1 MRTQFS
7 ISSSIPTASSA
18 PDWIVTLLPTAI
30 ALRMFSNRAS
40 LVFVAFLLVV
50 AFLRKSEARFAI
62 KPGPLVLLIL
72 SALIV
77 FSRPLTIGPVLTF
90 LLVSVL
96 IFRLVATVDA
106 RRMIASLIDGA
117 GLYILVNVV
126 FHLVGIVSP
135 SADARLGGLVQS
147 STGFVRIAYP
157 LSSSINSA
165 PLIAAVYVT
174 SVIFLIRQPGWI
186 RRSIRVVF
194 FLAATSV
201 LIGSGSRGALA
212 IAVALSLVVIF
223 LPVVTRWLVQ
233 GAALFAA
240 ISSLVLPSII
250 IAFEFVVSP
259 LLSLARGRISD
270 TRSVS
275 TLESRDYIWD
285 HAIRY
290 WVDWVNEVP
299 HILLGY
305 GVTGQYRSG
314 ASLSYSGAL
323 SGLIRDPELAFVHN
337 SFLQQLFDGG
347 IVGCI
352 LLMVAAFW
360 AGSRF
365 SRRRRDWGV
374 AAIVAMAVILL
385 GAMTEASMAPGV
397 AEESFW
403 LLVAL
408 VGISC
413 QAGRTITADG
423 GPGRRQFADSDDP
436 MVRTDLVDVGE
447 APTRQPESS

>member
-40 LVFVAFLLVV
+40 LVFVAFLLFVT
-50 AFLRKSEARFAI
+50 FLRKSDTRFSI

-77 FSRPLTIGPVLTF
+77 FSRPLTIGPVITF
-90 LLVSVL
+90 LLVTVL
-96 IFRLVATVDA
+96 VFRLIATVDA

-117 GLYILVNVV
+117 GLYILINVV

-135 SADARLGGLVQS
+135 LADARLGGLVQS

-174 SVIFLIRQPGWI
+174 SVIFLIRQSGWI
-186 RRSIRVVF
+186 RRSIRVIF
-194 FLAATSV
+194 FLAAASV
-201 LIGSGSRGALA
+201 LIGSGSRGAVV
-212 IAVALSLVVIF
+212 IAVLVSLVVIF
-223 LPVVTRWLVQ
+223 LPVITRWLVQ
-233 GAALFAA
+233 GAALFAT
-240 ISSLVLPSII
+240 ISSLVLPSLIVM
-250 IAFEFVVSP
+250 FEFVVSP

-270 TRSVS
+270 ARSVS

-290 WVDWVNEVP
+290 WIDWVNEVP
-299 HILLGY
+299 HILFGY

-323 SGLIRDPELAFVHN
+323 SGLIRNPELAFVHN

-347 IVGCI
+347 IVGCV

-360 AGSRF
+360 AGARY
-365 SRRRRDWGV
+365 SRRRHDWGI
-374 AAIVAMAVILL
+374 AAIVAMAVLLL

-408 VGISC
+408 VGIAC
-413 QAGRTITADG
+413 QAGGAVTANG
-423 GPGRRQFADSDDP
+423 GPAQLQLAASEGSI
-436 MVRTDLVDVGE
+436 VRTDLVDVGD
-447 APTRQPESS
+447 ASTRPPEWS